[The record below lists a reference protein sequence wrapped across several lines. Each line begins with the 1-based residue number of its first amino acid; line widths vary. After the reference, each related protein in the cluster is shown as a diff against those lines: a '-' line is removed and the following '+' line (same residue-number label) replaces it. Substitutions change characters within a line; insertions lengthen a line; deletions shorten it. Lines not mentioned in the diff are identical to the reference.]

1 MNMFES
7 LLLFIRASRQQ
18 CWELH
23 LESLH
28 ALVPYF
34 FAFDMLNYA
43 RLSPVYISQM
53 LDLQQQDILMWNTLM
68 QGKLLRHQIS
78 CSIYSNWR

>member
-1 MNMFES
+1 M
-7 LLLFIRASRQQ
+7 
-18 CWELH
+18 H

-28 ALVPYF
+28 TLVPYF

-53 LDLQQQDILMWNTLM
+53 LDLQQQDIPTWNTLM
-68 QGKLLRHQIS
+68 QENFSVAKSPVPFTAIGADHGIEQE
-78 CSIYSNWR
+78 N